1 MIAIPPVPLAPAGPP
16 RRSSSRPVGPA
27 TLRIRALEELLTL
40 PPLEEW
46 LAGSVVASATDG
58 DGKSGD
64 RDFAAVKEFIEEH
77 LAEPFDV
84 SELSRRANLT
94 RPHFTRVFTEQEGVP
109 PWTYVL
115 DRRVR
120 RAAELLEEGMPPSE
134 VALESGFCDQSH
146 LTRVFRRATG
156 TTPGEFQRDRTNVQ
170 DPEDE
175 GD

>member
-1 MIAIPPVPLAPAGPP
+1 MITIQPVSLAPARPWRATTP
-16 RRSSSRPVGPA
+16 RRGLPSAPRVR
-27 TLRIRALEELLTL
+27 TLDELLTL

-46 LAGSVVASATDG
+46 IPGRIVASAKGEDG
-58 DGKSGD
+58 DGG
-64 RDFAAVKEFIEEH
+64 RDFTAVKEFIEEH

-94 RPHFTRVFTEQEGVP
+94 RPHFTRVFTEREGVP

-146 LTRVFRRATG
+146 LTRVFRRAKG
-156 TTPGEFQRDRTNVQ
+156 TTPGEFQRDRTIVQ
-170 DPEDE
+170 DGE
-175 GD
+175 GDAD